1 MKNIKPLENMKKFM
15 AIWALLISLIFAVS
29 CNSGSKEPEVEIP
42 APQLL
47 SANPSNGAVGVS
59 ENTTEITLIFNENVT
74 LKAPHNITI
83 NGVAVS
89 KASPGINKDITIV
102 LPELTTATTYTL
114 IIPANTVKGPT
125 GVYIQNEI
133 KSVFTTRVPSVR
145 TFSKEAKNVMGYLE
159 SMYGKK
165 TLSGTMANVNW
176 NIEEAEW
183 VYSQTGKYPVLNCF
197 DFVHHIFSPANWID
211 YTNTSVVE
219 NWWNNNGL
227 VAIMWHWNVPANDA
241 SKYSFYYGT
250 ASENTLFDV
259 SKVSDVNSS
268 EYKLM
273 VKDIDIIAGYLK
285 LLKTKKIP
293 VIWRPLHEA
302 SGGWFWWGAKGADPQ
317 KKLWKLMFERL
328 TEYHQLDNLIWVW
341 TSEGNDSDW
350 YPGDDYVD
358 IVGRDIYSEA
368 NPHASQLV
376 EFNKVK
382 TIVSGKK
389 MIALSEC
396 GGIPDPNQMFEKG
409 DTWLWFMPW
418 YGEHTRTEKWNGA
431 DYWKTVMDNSYVVTR
446 DEMPNLK

>member
-1 MKNIKPLENMKKFM
+1 MKKFNV
-15 AIWALLISLIFAVS
+15 IWVLLISLIFAVS
-29 CNSGSKEPEVEIP
+29 CNGGSKEPEVEIP

-59 ENTTEITLIFNENVT
+59 ENTTEITLVFNENVT
-74 LKAPHNITI
+74 LKTPHNITV
-83 NGVAVS
+83 NGTAVS
-89 KASPGINKDITIV
+89 KASPGINRDITIV
-102 LPELTTATTYTL
+102 LPELKTATTYTL

-145 TFSKEAKNVMGYLE
+145 TFSKEAKNVMDYLE
-159 SMYGKK
+159 SVYGKK

-183 VYSQTGKYPVLNCF
+183 VYGETGKYPALNCF
-197 DFVHHIFSPANWID
+197 DFIHHIFSPANWID

-219 NWWNNNGL
+219 NWWSNNGL
-227 VAIMWHWNVPANDA
+227 VAIMWHWNVPANDTD
-241 SKYSFYYGT
+241 KYSFYYGT
-250 ASENTLFDV
+250 ASDKTLFDV
-259 SKVSDVNSS
+259 SKVSDVNSA

-273 VKDIDIIAGYLK
+273 IKDIDIIASYLK
-285 LLKTKKIP
+285 LLQAKKIP

-302 SGGWFWWGAKGADPQ
+302 SGGWFWWGAKGADPL
-317 KKLWKLMFERL
+317 KKLWKLMFDRL

-350 YPGDDYVD
+350 YPDEDYVD
-358 IVGRDIYSEA
+358 IVGRDIYSEK
-368 NPHASQLV
+368 NPHASQLT

-431 DYWKTVMDNSYVVTR
+431 AYWKTVMDNSYVITR